1 MFAGWFQANHLLFDE
16 VISRTT
22 LIGNGGLI
30 APADALSLWADH
42 GPQAKSIL
50 RVDFHF

>member
-16 VISRTT
+16 VISRAT

-30 APADALSLWADH
+30 APADALSLMTGY
-42 GPQAKSIL
+42 GPQAKPL